1 MKTLI
6 TNILSSSQE
15 SLKNFINAKIPTFYL
30 NQNITKNEV
39 LLQLKIENKTFL
51 EVLDTMTTGFLV
63 MSSKF
68 EYFYE
73 RVFIIN
79 NINLNNINNLTI
91 SPFIHIH
98 LSKQLSQYQ
107 IYYYYLVLNYQ
118 NFVERI
124 ESIMGRL
131 IIQTNILGFSCMKI
145 IFISISLNCIFYL
158 LFHIVLVIYILIYY
172 KLIIDLCEEIENK
185 MNLKNDNIGVKEMFL
200 KKNEKLKIIVSLYK
214 QDIYQAIVDLN
225 FIYDNYKKFI
235 EEKKIE
241 IEKYLKKEK
250 YSSNTKISIKKNKK
264 IKIKHIIKIPEN
276 KRYFYYCLITL
287 IYSIILNIIFFIIWA
302 SYFIVYNRIN
312 NLFESHGNL
321 SNDAYKFINY
331 YQLMIY
337 QNFTIEDINNFQ
349 KYNKSLGEDIFSNM
363 FNDLQAL
370 YEYKKYMDKLSQYNL
385 GNINSYYNYTCI
397 SYYEYLFSSNDF
409 LGNIDITFKNY
420 LVFACNN
427 SKVFQS
433 NNNYKQLFTI
443 LFTNIQSGINEIKG
457 RSYDE
462 LIKVAHNGNLPKLII
477 YFLTVYHY
485 AFQIMGFQ
493 LQRQSSERINSLM
506 SSYIKLS
513 FSLYYI
519 SSIAFILVII
529 FVYIF
534 KINSNYN
541 KIQEIKKVFKVCN
554 KKE

>member
-1 MKTLI
+1 
-6 TNILSSSQE
+6 
-15 SLKNFINAKIPTFYL
+15 
-30 NQNITKNEV
+30 
-39 LLQLKIENKTFL
+39 
-51 EVLDTMTTGFLV
+51 MTTGFLV
-63 MSSKF
+63 MSSNF
-68 EYFYE
+68 GYFFE
-73 RVFIIN
+73 RVFIVN
-79 NINLNNINNLTI
+79 NININNLTI

-98 LSKQLSQYQ
+98 LSEQLSQYQ
-107 IYYYYLVLNYQ
+107 IYYYYLVLNYH
-118 NFVERI
+118 NFAERMETI
-124 ESIMGRL
+124 TERL
-131 IIQTNILGFSCMKI
+131 IIKTKILGLSCMRI
-145 IFISISLNCIFYL
+145 IFISIALNCIFYL
-158 LFHIVLVIYILIYY
+158 LLHIVLVIYILIYY
-172 KLIIDLCEEIENK
+172 KLIIDLCEEIEHK
-185 MNLKNDNIGVKEMFL
+185 MNIKNDNIGVKEMFL
-200 KKNEKLKIIVSLYK
+200 KKIEKLKIIVSLYK
-214 QDIYQAIVDLN
+214 QDIYQAVVDLN
-225 FIYDNYKKFI
+225 FIYDNYRKFI
-235 EEKKIE
+235 EDKKLE
-241 IEKYLKKEK
+241 MEKYLKKEK
-250 YSSNTKISIKKNKK
+250 YSSNTNKILNSINKNKK

-276 KRYFYYCLITL
+276 KRHFYYCLITL
-287 IYSIILNIIFFIIWA
+287 VYSIILNIIFFIIWI
-302 SYFIVYNRIN
+302 SYYIVYNRIA

-370 YEYKKYMDKLSQYNL
+370 YESKKYMDKLGQYNL

-397 SYYEYLFSSNDF
+397 SYYEYLFSSNSF
-409 LGNIDITFKNY
+409 LGNMNVIFKNF

-427 SKVFQS
+427 SKVFQT

-485 AFQIMGFQ
+485 AFQIMGSQ
-493 LQRQSSERINSLM
+493 LQRKSSERLNSLM

-519 SSIAFILVII
+519 SSIVFILVII
-529 FVYIF
+529 FEYIL